1 MLYVLLLLLKILGIL
16 LLLFIG
22 LVLLVLLTPIQY
34 SFELEKEEQRE
45 PKFMVRVTW
54 LFWLFYFKTSYI
66 EKVFTGYVYWGIRL
80 PGISRN
86 FLKNRKNGKKRSLKR
101 KKQKKNVKQQRH
113 RQREKVEA

>member
-34 SFELEKEEQRE
+34 SL
-45 PKFMVRVTW
+45 
-54 LFWLFYFKTSYI
+54 I
-66 EKVFTGYVYWGIRL
+66 TGYVYWGIRL
-80 PGISRN
+80 PGISQN

-113 RQREKVEA
+113 WQREKVEA